1 MYLKMQN
8 KKWKAVPKFGAWE
21 QKGNTSP
28 NYSVV
33 FGQAR
38 AHRKQVKNDVRR
50 LSLGDESELI
60 LQHNPRYDYDHH
72 HKDADSVMV
81 RLNFHSYINY

>member
-1 MYLKMQN
+1 MKVEKMQN
-8 KKWKAVPKFGAWE
+8 KKWKAVPQFGAWE

-28 NYSVV
+28 NYSMV

-38 AHRKQVKNDVRR
+38 AHRKQVKNDVRH
-50 LSLGDESELI
+50 LSLGDETELI
-60 LQHNPRYDYDHH
+60 VQHNPGYEFDH

-81 RLNFHSYINY
+81 RLFTLTLITN